1 MQPAPLLNSVVR
13 PHRRSHHGPF
23 DNLINCS
30 YIKFIRVE
38 FDPAKDAANQAKH
51 GVSLAMA
58 GDLDWEAAL
67 VWVDERF
74 EYGESRMIALAS
86 QTEILCCVAFV
97 DRSEV
102 RRVISLRRANR
113 REVKHYVENL

>member
-1 MQPAPLLNSVVR
+1 MR
-13 PHRRSHHGPF
+13 
-23 DNLINCS
+23 I
-30 YIKFIRVE
+30 E
-38 FDPAKDAANQAKH
+38 FDPAKDAANQTKH
-51 GVSLAMA
+51 GVSLSMA

-74 EYGESRMIALAS
+74 EYRETRMIALAPK
-86 QTEILCCVAFV
+86 TEILYYVAFV
-97 DRSEV
+97 DRGEV